1 MKTEEFFFLA
11 SPIKDMIPFAVSIAI
26 IVVVFIYVRARA
38 GSAGFLHDRL
48 WRMLGGKKEY
58 YDPILKNEYDRLSDH
73 EKFNYNTGIRFSSQ
87 AKILEVLA
95 WLKEREIGLEEVVR
109 VRGFFDVNNIKF
121 IKPRTRTRNAVSLVT
136 ILLFLCAT
144 LIFII
149 SSLPAALLTIKKT
162 GTPIWAS
169 PSIVTALNGYD
180 WRVKSSDCAGGEIEG
195 SKLQIHD
202 QNLICEILTGKEANK
217 KHLESFIVTQRL
229 TGFSIWVLFGF
240 FAILAARAVLVAKQA
255 EALLER
261 SLAHQPQKQLPLNA
275 GL

>member
-87 AKILEVLA
+87 ANIREVLA
-95 WLKEREIGLEEVVR
+95 WLQERKIGLEEVVK

-121 IKPRTRTRNAVSLVT
+121 IRPRTRARNAVSLVF
-136 ILLFLCAT
+136 IFLFLCAT
-144 LIFII
+144 LIFLL
-149 SSLPAALLTIKKT
+149 SSLPAALLTIKET
-162 GTPIWAS
+162 RTSICAYSGERDRSFRAS
-169 PSIVTALNGYD
+169 
-180 WRVKSSDCAGGEIEG
+180 
-195 SKLQIHD
+195 
-202 QNLICEILTGKEANK
+202 
-217 KHLESFIVTQRL
+217 
-229 TGFSIWVLFGF
+229 
-240 FAILAARAVLVAKQA
+240 
-255 EALLER
+255 
-261 SLAHQPQKQLPLNA
+261 
-275 GL
+275 